1 MESNKVSKD
10 ICNVLSSGSKGNC
23 EIYHKSIAIDMGIP
37 FSMIKPYINDLK
49 LVMCSHQHQDHINIS
64 TIKRLAF
71 EKPLLRFGIG
81 EWMLPFF
88 EGIRNVDVYELGK
101 WYDYG
106 QFKICI
112 GKLYHDTANCFYR
125 IEKDGHK
132 TFRATDTYTLEGITA
147 KNYDLYA
154 IEANYNEETIFK
166 SIENKIKK
174 GEFAHQIGSVK
185 THLSEQQAR
194 DFVFKNAG
202 ENYKVLRL
210 HESKTF

>member
-1 MESNKVSKD
+1 MNKVSKD

-37 FSMIKPYINDLK
+37 FSMIRPYINDLK
-49 LVMCSHQHQDHINIS
+49 LICVSHQHQDHINIS
-64 TIKRLAF
+64 TIKKLAF

-88 EGIRNVDVYELGK
+88 EGIRNVDIYEIGK

-112 GKLYHDTANCFYR
+112 GKLYHDVPNCFYR

-132 TFRATDTYTLEGITA
+132 TFRATDTFTLEGISA
-147 KNYDLYA
+147 LNYDLMA
-154 IEANYNEETIFK
+154 IEHNYNEDTIFQ
-166 SIENKIKK
+166 SIERKKEK
-174 GEFAHQIGSVK
+174 GEFAYQQGAINS
-185 THLSEQQAR
+185 HLSEQQAR
-194 DFVFKNAG
+194 DFIFKNRG
-202 ENYKVLRL
+202 EHSQILRL
-210 HESKTF
+210 HESSNY